1 VSGASEGPARL
12 HIALFSD
19 THIEPEGDP
28 EPRSNRRAAA
38 IVERINGDGF
48 ELALHLGDVVH
59 PLPSMASAEAAWQA
73 ADAILGRL
81 RMPLAVIPGNH
92 DIGDKSLPWLPAK
105 SVRADW
111 VESFEARF
119 GPACRAIDHG
129 PVRLVLLNA
138 PLLNSGLDGEVGQ
151 WRQLEE
157 LLAEPGERRLFA
169 FLHYPPFLVAA
180 DEPSTYDNLD
190 EPGRARLLA
199 LLADHGC
206 EALFCGHVHHRFLD
220 HYAGTAI
227 YTVPATGFTRRDY
240 VETHPLAP
248 TPEQEHGRNLTTKL
262 GFLELAIHEHG
273 HRTRFHRL
281 ENDFGPP
288 AGHALGV
295 DLRHPWSEVRALPYN
310 PPTDAF
316 QRRRVRD
323 DGAVLALL
331 DLGIRRAR
339 VPLDD
344 FLDPVVR
351 GRMAF
356 LAEQHGVRWTV
367 FALGPL
373 APDVAGQLAENAS
386 MIEAVEVIGESGA
399 EMSGLPVV
407 AAPLITAHAAVGDAT
422 NLGQFTGWGL
432 TLEAL
437 RALPPDLAPGISGYV
452 LDLPWRQP
460 FAETCEAAAA
470 LAGERG
476 WRLHVTVGLMGSR
489 PDLANTDD
497 QAIVR
502 RVRGA
507 AAFAARNTA
516 HRCFL
521 DTFESIDRGYFVRH
535 GLIDRRG
542 DPTPAGLALAR
553 FGKEDQP

>member
-1 VSGASEGPARL
+1 
-12 HIALFSD
+12 
-19 THIEPEGDP
+19 
-28 EPRSNRRAAA
+28 
-38 IVERINGDGF
+38 
-48 ELALHLGDVVH
+48 
-59 PLPSMASAEAAWQA
+59 M
-73 ADAILGRL
+73 
-81 RMPLAVIPGNH
+81 
-92 DIGDKSLPWLPAK
+92 
-105 SVRADW
+105 
-111 VESFEARF
+111 
-119 GPACRAIDHG
+119 
-129 PVRLVLLNA
+129 
-138 PLLNSGLDGEVGQ
+138 
-151 WRQLEE
+151 
-157 LLAEPGERRLFA
+157 
-169 FLHYPPFLVAA
+169 
-180 DEPSTYDNLD
+180 
-190 EPGRARLLA
+190 
-199 LLADHGC
+199 
-206 EALFCGHVHHRFLD
+206 
-220 HYAGTAI
+220 
-227 YTVPATGFTRRDY
+227 
-240 VETHPLAP
+240 
-248 TPEQEHGRNLTTKL
+248 
-262 GFLELAIHEHG
+262 
-273 HRTRFHRL
+273 
-281 ENDFGPP
+281 
-288 AGHALGV
+288 
-295 DLRHPWSEVRALPYN
+295 
-310 PPTDAF
+310 
-316 QRRRVRD
+316 RD

-339 VPLDD
+339 C
-344 FLDPVVR
+344 
-351 GRMAF
+351 
-356 LAEQHGVRWTV
+356 RWMISSIPWCVAGWHSSPSSTV
-367 FALGPL
+367 FAGPSSRSAHWHRTSL
-373 APDVAGQLAENAS
+373 ASSPKNAS